1 MLEDPPGRRPDEEL
15 KKLSNYFNSKS
26 EDEKII
32 LKNII
37 KLSVEATIFDM
48 LCILDQVCAF
58 DDDIEDIKIL
68 VPNKAGTEVL
78 VNDGNE
84 QYLHDLFN
92 IVRGNIR
99 QSVGVQI
106 KSDK

>member
-48 LCILDQVCAF
+48 LCILD
-58 DDDIEDIKIL
+58 
-68 VPNKAGTEVL
+68 
-78 VNDGNE
+78 
-84 QYLHDLFN
+84 
-92 IVRGNIR
+92 
-99 QSVGVQI
+99 
-106 KSDK
+106 